1 VIKEALRWFR
11 SLGSIRAVAGEL
23 NKAEF
28 RNRHNRPFQDY
39 SVWRILQVHGE
50 LRQKRLPGEPRQRRI
65 PTNPKGNAK
74 IGEVAE
80 NGVEAALKQ
89 KIRDAERAKPFI
101 LHLVQHQGC
110 DSYGKLA
117 DALNFHGVP
126 TPRSGSWYPTSVKNC
141 LAALGF
147 RLTELVNLECCT
159 RPLPDTD
166 QQLSHGPQRP
176 SRGERQQIRERY
188 GLPSNPRGKVQ
199 KLLPDIIALRDQEAG
214 VGPIARILGI
224 SEISVKAVIKRYPAT
239 LGRSAEQKM
248 TDKVVKAYATGQQP
262 TEIAKA
268 LGISVPGV
276 KHRLRQAQK
285 PLERTPRKVAAPP
298 WLKAVQKR
306 RSVEL
311 GDGVTAD
318 KGVPPEVIV
327 ALDALLAE
335 RPKSGVKPLARD
347 KILDIVA
354 LTGQEVARDQIAS
367 RLGIGKSTVYRV
379 LDQLRQF
386 MP

>member
-1 VIKEALRWFR
+1 
-11 SLGSIRAVAGEL
+11 
-23 NKAEF
+23 
-28 RNRHNRPFQDY
+28 
-39 SVWRILQVHGE
+39 
-50 LRQKRLPGEPRQRRI
+50 
-65 PTNPKGNAK
+65 
-74 IGEVAE
+74 
-80 NGVEAALKQ
+80 
-89 KIRDAERAKPFI
+89 
-101 LHLVQHQGC
+101 
-110 DSYGKLA
+110 
-117 DALNFHGVP
+117 
-126 TPRSGSWYPTSVKNC
+126 
-141 LAALGF
+141 
-147 RLTELVNLECCT
+147 
-159 RPLPDTD
+159 
-166 QQLSHGPQRP
+166 
-176 SRGERQQIRERY
+176 
-188 GLPSNPRGKVQ
+188 VQ

-214 VGPIARILGI
+214 VEPIARILGI

-248 TDKVVKAYATGQQP
+248 TDKIVKAYATGQQP

-268 LGISVPGV
+268 LGISVSGV

-347 KILDIVA
+347 KNSRNRCANWSGVGTRPNRQAAWHRGEYCLSSARSAAAAHAVERWAASERSYDLLRTRTCLDLVGAVLFLASDESRWITA
-354 LTGQEVARDQIAS
+354 AR
-367 RLGIGKSTVYRV
+367 
-379 LDQLRQF
+379 
-386 MP
+386 